1 MATYLFST
9 LQNNQRIEFNLANDV
24 FEIDD
29 KTLKASQLQYQ
40 LLEPNGN
47 VIAFTHQGKTVTLS
61 AVGLLS
67 GFNTTNVKIGDGPLA
82 NGAIY
87 GATSTSSLPFGFGS
101 GGPDLLIGVSGNGT
115 VVQRF
120 VGGAGADRIDAYAIV
135 DEAGRFSDNA
145 LDYRSAPSGI
155 NVNLPLGT
163 AADGTG
169 SIDTI
174 RNINYVYGTRFGD
187 ILLGTSGTAEAFEY
201 FAPQGGADNIDGG
214 EVTPG
219 SVNFLDYQPF
229 FGSVT
234 VDLQAGTVKDSSGA
248 SGTLK
253 NITAVRGGF
262 GSDVLRGSN
271 AVYEETFEGY
281 AGADTIDGR
290 GGPDTVSYASSS
302 EARGAFISL
311 LDGEATDPYGSIDT
325 LVGIENAIGSGALD
339 VLLGN
344 VEANQLRGL
353 GGDDFLEGMAGND
366 IFDGGPGTDTVTY
379 GFSPARV
386 VVDLAAGTASDGWGG
401 SDTLVSIES
410 VRGSPF
416 DDRLMGSANA
426 LVNERF
432 DGGSGSDFIDGG
444 ALLAGSSVGNIASYL
459 SAAAGVIVNLATGT
473 ASDGTGGV
481 DTLRNV
487 NMIEGSAF
495 GDSMTGSAGPAV
507 DYEVFIPGAGNDAVD
522 GGGISGSLTPDSRN
536 VVDYSNAPAATK
548 VDLRAGTAND
558 GFGGTDTLA
567 NINWVIGSKF
577 NDELAGSDLALDE
590 RFEGA
595 AGADR
600 IDGREGSDTV
610 SYQSGALL
618 GVTVNLTDGIA
629 TDWSG
634 ATDKLTSIEHAI
646 GTGFTDTLTGDA
658 SGNSLWGLGGND
670 AMVGLAGDDSFT
682 GGDGNDQLNGGVG
695 IDSAN
700 FALRREDYLVSKTGT
715 GFKISAKSGG
725 EGVDTLTQIESV
737 AFSDFSLSLVTPPAP
752 QGVAFN
758 TDSGFLFDLV
768 YFRFANTADAVALTA
783 SQAREYYFATGA
795 ALGKAP
801 NSWFDASYYKN
812 KWADL
817 EALNLDDAT
826 LFAHYNRYGVWE
838 GRSGG
843 AAFDKFDGSR
853 YLADNALV
861 AGYVDSHLSDF
872 LGSRTNGAIA
882 HFVIYGQGEGRAAY
896 DTTGAAI
903 DLGWSL

>member
-61 AVGLLS
+61 AVGLLG
-67 GFNTTNVKIGDGPLA
+67 GFNTTNVKIGEGPLA

-87 GATSTSSLPFGFGS
+87 AASTFVSLSSGVGR
-101 GGPDLLIGVSGNGT
+101 GGPDLLIGVGGSGL
-115 VVQRF
+115 VQVFVGSAGADRF
-120 VGGAGADRIDAYAIV
+120 DGYPLVGAVGGAG
-135 DEAGRFSDNA
+135 ENA
-145 LDYRSAPSGI
+145 VDYRSAPSGV
-155 NVNLPLGT
+155 NVNLALGT

-169 SIDTI
+169 SVDTLTH
-174 RNINYVYGTRFGD
+174 INFVIGTRFGD
-187 ILLGTSGTAEAFEY
+187 VIVGTPGTTVSFER
-201 FAPQGGADNIDGG
+201 FLPQGGNDSVDGG
-214 EVTPG
+214 AITPG
-219 SVNFLDYQPF
+219 SINFLDYQTF
-229 FGSVT
+229 FGSVSL
-234 VDLQAGTVKDSSGA
+234 DLQAGSVKDSDGA

-253 NITAVRGGF
+253 NINWVRGGF
-262 GSDVLRGSN
+262 SNDVLKGSN

-281 AGADTIDGR
+281 AGADAIDGR
-290 GGPDTVSYASSS
+290 GGPDTISYVSSS

-325 LVGIENAIGSGALD
+325 LIGIENAIGSGAPD
-339 VLLGN
+339 VLLGS

-366 IFDGGPGTDTVTY
+366 IFDGGSGTDTITF

-401 SDTLVSIES
+401 SDTLISIES
-410 VRGSPF
+410 VRGTPF
-416 DDRLMGSANA
+416 DDRLIGSANA
-426 LVNERF
+426 PGIERF
-432 DGGSGSDFIDGG
+432 DGGFGSDFIDGG
-444 ALLAGSSVGNIASYL
+444 ALLAGSSGGNIASYL
-459 SAAAGVIVNLATGT
+459 SAPAGTIVNLATGT

-481 DTLRNV
+481 DTLRNI

-495 GDSMTGSAGPAV
+495 GDSMTGNAGPAI
-507 DYEVFIPGAGNDAVD
+507 DFEVFFPGAGNDAVD
-522 GGGISGSLTPDSRN
+522 GGVISGTLTPDSRN
-536 VVDYSNAPAATK
+536 VVNYSNASAAAK

-577 NDELAGSDLALDE
+577 GDELAGSDLALDE

-610 SYQSGALL
+610 SYQTGAVL

-646 GTGFTDTLTGDA
+646 GTGFVDALTGDA
-658 SGNSLWGLGGND
+658 SSNSLWGLGGND
-670 AMVGLAGDDSFT
+670 VLVGLAGDDSFT

-715 GFKISAKSGG
+715 GFTISAKSGG

-737 AFSDFSLSLVTPPAP
+737 AFSDFALSLVTPPAP

-882 HFVIYGQGEGRAAY
+882 HFIIYGQGEGRAAY